1 MKHRHLWLKRALSI
15 VLSFAVVLSVSLTL
29 VGDGGIAHA
38 LTSLPYIEEIKQSGS
53 SFNILEI
60 VPASGQGSIGYYI
73 DGQEPCANWAASAA
87 KSANASSP
95 TARTTYVNNLFS
107 SLRNAGLLGT
117 GDTTPLETG
126 LAYSEAFPWDS
137 HDNYKKM
144 TLDHTETTS
153 AKGTFS
159 LTPGG
164 DYIQSSDFTFVQNG
178 TGAYVQVIKYF
189 SSTFS
194 DQSGAKYYYA
204 PVFEEI
210 PDTSAVENDTAVYTR
225 DSGRY
230 VYLGTVG
237 ASDFPGM
244 EIGTTYYY
252 VTSFGAPADT
262 SGGTNKYVAV
272 SSAYRLKEGSE
283 AGYFNSSNLKYTY
296 VGSGSGTYNFTYNA
310 SGASNTIDYNT
321 VYYTGGFTNNN
332 WFLKYVFDWTPSA
345 GETKPNIT
353 FKVTSVVGSS
363 ATASQV
369 SSANLIVLSSGFVP
383 GGTATAFGSGN
394 DINST
399 VSAMIASESATTSTQ
414 KGKPIIVDYRL
425 KGASGESSISALATS
440 LTVGNTNTNFAKD
453 NIYCLNVSLATQ
465 NFMSS
470 ISGDHTLVT
479 DPFYFVYKNI
489 ADENFLRSINGG
501 TALSTTITMARAIRY
516 IVNYTGKRETVSKT
530 TINVL
535 EVQPGSG
542 SQLNEGLVK
551 NWLGYD
557 STSTEIDVNIETMST
572 AELIGKIDVINE
584 KYDIVYIG
592 SKIEG
597 FNPTNANTTN
607 YNDNNMDGL
616 IYSNIGDTVVMNNSD
631 WKMSGLI
638 NRDYYTSTFTKNG
651 VTYRKL
657 NRVDL
662 SRTFRYSGN
671 DITDSKRQELQDFL
685 DSGYPIVYA
694 ADLTTG
700 TRHSATD
707 AVTFTVDITGVQ
719 NGASETL
726 TARATSAGT
735 LPSSTP
741 SYQWYNASGA
751 IGGATLQSYNATVN
765 GSYYC
770 KMTYY
775 TYSGTA
781 YSARSN
787 SFTCTITPA
796 YSSITNNNTGTAVTG
811 SFFGA
816 TNFTVS
822 ETCNRTS
829 TGLAQNTPTSITFT
843 SKITVGSPVPP
854 TGYKRVYTWYKDSYD
869 SSGLISSTPYSPS
882 TVTTSTSNQ
891 TKQIT
896 TAINPGSSGRYDM
909 YYCVAQIQNSAG
921 TVISSQA
928 QSVSFKVAYY
938 SATQVKITSEATNT
952 TGRYT
957 AVTFTGG
964 VTPTS
969 ASSSSPITLT
979 ATPSISTYTTS
990 YQWYDGASAIPGET
1004 YNTLSVDGSDWAN
1017 NEAHTFSC
1025 QITKSDYTA
1034 GYNYTIGTAITNTVT
1049 LTHKTAVVVL
1059 TEGTGKTSTLFPAQ
1073 TATIFSVDTS
1083 KVDSS
1088 TYIYQLMNA
1097 NVSKANVML
1106 DSELSAEEF
1115 QDKLNQ
1121 YVNLSKPEIVWS
1133 TSAPSNEPYPTV
1145 YSNNDGT
1152 ITSLTAKNGA
1162 YYLEY
1167 YFSISNNTDPDP
1179 VNTRYTCNLF
1189 IDANGDGRYGDA
1201 ERLSDMVIREWNS
1214 TTGTSGAIVNSNSLK
1229 AGTEYYV
1236 SRRMPAEE
1244 YGIVPWKLEIRK
1256 YGTGSSGT
1264 HTSVN
1269 KYTHIPT
1276 LNGKQVTLSIL
1287 QINADGGLSLANQLA
1302 VVGWSNYYSAVTQK
1316 YYAGI
1321 YGKLLAD
1328 ISEDYNISI
1337 TTIQINDV
1345 NLTSGKTWTHG
1356 TSTYT
1361 TLLDYLKSYDMLITG
1376 FKDVYGDLD
1385 QTAAIA
1391 IRDYISTG
1399 KAILFTHDNTS
1410 FYNIPFDGYQT
1421 TDYYNPVDSG
1431 FGYYFNMT
1439 IRDAVGLDRY
1449 GVTNPLYGISS
1460 YAPQEIRRADGWQ
1473 YAGWVAKGYQGATTD
1488 NLTTIINAG
1497 YSVAYTPKTAKG
1509 STVAETQGFTRGIL
1523 DRYKG
1528 SSDNFQGTTTV
1539 SQVNEGQITTYPY
1552 NVNTAGFSNNDSST
1566 NSMNV
1571 AFTHFQYYQLNM
1583 NSPDTVVWYCLKYPN
1598 VNNVAN
1604 SSPYTLDNDAVNSY
1618 YIYSK
1623 GNVTYSGAGH
1633 TTDTGS
1639 VNANVD
1645 EAKLFV
1651 NTMIAAY
1658 RVALAAPEV
1667 TFSDPTGR
1675 NTLKTLLLPA
1685 DDAGV
1690 LSPSAS
1696 PSNTTTDTSRNI
1708 YFIVNDTNVGANKTI
1723 SASFSYGTAKTA
1735 LTAALPIYESQT
1747 NTALTQGLVS
1757 GLSYYVKMDDVWN
1770 ALPQAVKDSIAGGTA
1785 QQLNITVTT
1794 TVNGET
1800 LSSGTSLTLRKLVLF
1815 NLS

>member
-1 MKHRHLWLKRALSI
+1 MKRKHLWLRRALSI

-29 VGDGGIAHA
+29 VGDGGTAHA
-38 LTSLPYIEEIKQSGS
+38 LTSLPYIEEIKYSGN
-53 SFNILEI
+53 SFNILEV
-60 VPASGQGSIGYYI
+60 VPAAGQGSIGYYI
-73 DGQEPCANWAASAA
+73 DGQEPCANWASAAA
-87 KSANASSP
+87 KSANAASP
-95 TARTTYVNNLFS
+95 AARTTYVNNLFS
-107 SLRNAGLLGT
+107 SLSTAGILGT
-117 GDTTPLETG
+117 GDTTPLEVGST
-126 LAYSEAFPWDS
+126 YSEVFPWIS

-144 TLDHTETTS
+144 TLDHTETTT

-159 LTPGG
+159 LASGG
-164 DYIQSSDFTFVQNG
+164 EYIQSSDFTFIQDG

-189 SSTFS
+189 SATET

-204 PVFEEI
+204 PEFAEI
-210 PDTSAVENDTAVYTR
+210 PDTSAVDDNTAVYTR
-225 DSGRY
+225 ESGKY

-244 EIGTTYYY
+244 EIGSTYYY
-252 VTSFGAPADT
+252 VTSYSAPSAT
-262 SGGTNKYVAV
+262 MGGTYKYVAV
-272 SSAYRLKEGSE
+272 SSAYRLKTGTE
-283 AGYFNSSNLKYTY
+283 AGYFNSVNLKYTY
-296 VGSGSGTYNFTYNA
+296 VGSGSGTYNFAYNP

-345 GETKPNIT
+345 GEAKPNIN

-363 ATASQV
+363 ATISQV
-369 SSANLIVLSSGFVP
+369 SNAHLIVLSAGFVP
-383 GGTATAFGSGN
+383 GGTATAYGLGN
-394 DINST
+394 DISSALST
-399 VSAMIASESATTSTQ
+399 EIASESATTSTQ

-425 KGASGESSISALATS
+425 KSATGAQYISALATS

-453 NIYCLNVSLATQ
+453 NIYCLNSNLATQ
-465 NFMSS
+465 GFMNA

-516 IVNYTGKRETVSKT
+516 IVNYTGKRETESKT
-530 TINVL
+530 KINVL

-542 SQLNEGLVK
+542 TQLTEGLVK
-551 NWLGYD
+551 NWLGYE
-557 STSTEIDVNIETMST
+557 SSSTEIDVNIETMST

-592 SKIEG
+592 SNIAG
-597 FNPTNANTTN
+597 FNPTNADTTD

-631 WKMSGLI
+631 WTMSGLI
-638 NRDYYTSTFTKNG
+638 NRDYYTTTFTSGG

-685 DSGYPIVYA
+685 NSGYPIIYA
-694 ADLTTG
+694 SDLTSG
-700 TRHSATD
+700 ARHPATD
-707 AVTFTVDITGVQ
+707 AVTFTVDVTGVQ
-719 NGASETL
+719 NGAVETL
-726 TARATSAGT
+726 TASATTTGT

-751 IGGATLQSYNATVN
+751 ISGATSQSYDATVS

-770 KMTYY
+770 RITYY
-775 TYSGTA
+775 TYSGDP

-787 SFTCTITPA
+787 AFTCTITPA

-829 TGLAQNTPTSITFT
+829 TGASQNTPSSITFT
-843 SKITVGSPVPP
+843 SNISVGSPVPP

-869 SSGLISSTPYSPS
+869 SEGLISSTALS
-882 TVTTSTSNQ
+882 TKTTTSTSNQ
-891 TKQIT
+891 TVIVYNST
-896 TAINPGSSGRYDM
+896 NPINPGAAGEYDM
-909 YYCVAQIQNSAG
+909 YYCVAQLLNSAG
-921 TVISSQA
+921 TVISSEA
-928 QSVSFKVAYY
+928 QSVSFKVSYY
-938 SATQVKITSEATNT
+938 NPSKVTIISVATNI

-957 AVTFTGG
+957 AVTFTGA
-964 VTPTS
+964 VTPTTG
-969 ASSSSPITLT
+969 SSSSPITLS

-990 YQWYDGASAIPGET
+990 YQWYDGTSIVSGET
-1004 YNTLSVDGSDWAN
+1004 NSTLSVDSSAWAN
-1017 NEAHTFSC
+1017 NETHSYSC

-1034 GYNYTIGTAITNTVT
+1034 GYNFTEGTAITNTVT
-1049 LTHKTAVVVL
+1049 LTHKADVIVL
-1059 TEGTGKTSTLFPAQ
+1059 TEGTGKTSANFPAQ
-1073 TATIFSVDTS
+1073 TATSFTVDTS

-1088 TYIYQLMNA
+1088 SYIYKLMND

-1106 DSELSAEEF
+1106 SSELTTEEN

-1133 TSAPSNEPYPTV
+1133 TAAPNNEPYPTA
-1145 YSNNDGT
+1145 YSNIDGT

-1167 YFSISNNTDPDP
+1167 YFSVSNNTDPDP
-1179 VNTRYTCNLF
+1179 ANTRYICNLY
-1189 IDANGDGRYGDA
+1189 IDVNGDGRYGDA

-1214 TTGTSGAIVNSNSLK
+1214 DTGTSGAIVNSNSLK
-1229 AGTEYYV
+1229 VGTEYYV

-1244 YGIVPWKLEIRK
+1244 YGIVPWKLEIKK
-1256 YGTGSSGT
+1256 YGTGSTGT
-1264 HTSVN
+1264 LTSVN

-1276 LNGKQVTLSIL
+1276 QDGEQVKLSIL
-1287 QINADGGLSLANQLA
+1287 QINASGGLSLADQLA
-1302 VVGWSNYYSAVTQK
+1302 VVGWSSYYSSVTQK

-1328 ISEDYNISI
+1328 VSEDYDISI
-1337 TTIQINDV
+1337 TTVQISAIEP
-1345 NLTSGKTWTHG
+1345 TAGKTWTHG
-1356 TSTYT
+1356 TTTYT
-1361 TLLDYLKSYDMLITG
+1361 TLLDYLNSYDMLITG
-1376 FKDVYGDLD
+1376 FKDVYGDLS
-1385 QTAAIA
+1385 QNAAIA
-1391 IRDYISTG
+1391 IREYINTG

-1410 FYNIPFDGYQT
+1410 FYNIPFSGYQT
-1421 TDYYNPVDSG
+1421 NDYYTVNSG

-1449 GVTNPLYGISS
+1449 GVTNPKYGISM
-1460 YAPQEIRRADGWQ
+1460 YAPPEIRRASDWVGWT
-1473 YAGWVAKGYQGATTD
+1473 ANGYSGA
-1488 NLTTIINAG
+1488 NLTELTNAG
-1497 YSVAYTPKTAKG
+1497 YSIAYTPKSAKG
-1509 STVAETQGFTRGIL
+1509 STVAETQGFTGGLL

-1528 SSDNFQGTTTV
+1528 SYDNFQTTTAV

-1552 NVNTAGFSNNDSST
+1552 NVNTAGFVNKDSST

-1571 AFTHFQYYQLNM
+1571 ALTHFQYYQLNM
-1583 NSPDTVVWYCLKYPN
+1583 NSPDTVVWYCLKY
-1598 VNNVAN
+1598 
-1604 SSPYTLDNDAVNSY
+1604 SSQYSLYNDVSNTY

-1658 RVALAAPEV
+1658 RVALVPPEV
-1667 TFSDPTGR
+1667 TFSDPTGK
-1675 NTLKTLLLPA
+1675 NTLGTCLLPA

-1690 LSPSAS
+1690 LSP
-1696 PSNTTTDTSRNI
+1696 TTSSDSSRNI
-1708 YFIVNDTNVGANKTI
+1708 YFIINDTNVGASKTI
-1723 SASFSYGTAKTA
+1723 TASFSYGTDKTA
-1735 LTAALPIYESQT
+1735 LTATVPVYDSQT
-1747 NTALTQGLVS
+1747 DTAITQSLVS
-1757 GLSYYVKMDDVWN
+1757 GLSYYVKVDDIWG
-1770 ALPQAVKDSIAGGTA
+1770 ALPQAVKDSIVAGTP
-1785 QQLNITVTT
+1785 QQLNLTVTT